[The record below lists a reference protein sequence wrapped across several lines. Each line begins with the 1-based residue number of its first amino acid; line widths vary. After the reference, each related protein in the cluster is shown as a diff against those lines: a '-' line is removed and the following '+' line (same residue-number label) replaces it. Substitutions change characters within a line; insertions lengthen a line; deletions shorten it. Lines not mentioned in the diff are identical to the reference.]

1 MDPTNPIAKERD
13 MTCFDSMRRIFLAS
27 LWLGMALLL
36 CQCQGG
42 MRSLRRTSPDVEVI
56 VAETFLTERRRAD
69 NVDSPAVWH
78 GPGGRHWI
86 VTTAKSAHQLLVHN
100 AANGK
105 LIRRVGGQG
114 TEAGRFGRPN
124 GIVVIS
130 DFVVVVERDNHRLQ
144 VLSLPDF
151 EPVAL
156 LGAGVLREP
165 YGIAEVPREGGWDVW
180 VTDNYEPGSSSA
192 PASEMGER
200 LRRFRMQLSD
210 SQLTGEYVGAFG
222 DTTEA
227 SYLRKVESI
236 AIDPLHGRMLVAD
249 ESEGVLKVYDLEGR
263 FTGQLVG
270 AGVFNHKPEGMALL
284 ECAEGRGYWLATDQ
298 DFQKNRFLIFDREN
312 LAIQG
317 TFSGAV
323 TVNTDGVALTSLN
336 FGPFS
341 RGAFYAVHNDGN
353 VAAFDLAKIV
363 ADLGLVCGPR

>member
-1 MDPTNPIAKERD
+1 
-13 MTCFDSMRRIFLAS
+13 MTCCNAVRRIFLAS
-27 LWLGMALLL
+27 LWLGMVLLL

-42 MRSLRRTSPDVEVI
+42 MRSMRRTQPDADVI

-78 GPGGRHWI
+78 GPGGRHWLI
-86 VTTAKSAHQLLVHN
+86 TTAKSAHQLLVHD

-105 LIRRVGGQG
+105 LIRRVGGPG

-124 GIVVIS
+124 GIVVIG

-144 VLSLPDF
+144 ALSLPDF

-156 LGAGVLREP
+156 LGSEVLREP
-165 YGIAEVPREGGWDVW
+165 YGIAAVRGEGGWDVW
-180 VTDNYEPGSSSA
+180 VTDNYEPNSSSA

-200 LRRFRMQLSD
+200 LRRFRLQASD
-210 SQLTGEYVGAFG
+210 IQLTGEYVGAFG

-249 ESEGVLKVYDLEGR
+249 ESEGVHKVYDLEGR

-270 AGVFNHKPEGMALL
+270 KGVFKSKPEGVALL

-298 DFQKNRFLIFDREN
+298 DYVNNRFLVFDREN
-312 LAIQG
+312 LSVRG

-323 TVNTDGVALTSLN
+323 TVNTDGVAITRLN

-341 RGAFYAVHNDGN
+341 RGAFYAVHDDGN

-363 ADLGLVCGPR
+363 ADLGLDCGSR

>member
-1 MDPTNPIAKERD
+1 
-13 MTCFDSMRRIFLAS
+13 MTGCNSVRRIFLAS

-36 CQCQGG
+36 CQCQGR
-42 MRSLRRTSPDVEVI
+42 MSSLRRTSPDAEVI
-56 VAETFLTERRRAD
+56 IAETFLTERRRVD

-86 VTTAKSAHQLLVHN
+86 ISTAKSAHQLLVHD

-105 LIRRVGGQG
+105 LIRRVGGPG

-124 GIVVIS
+124 GIVVIG
-130 DFVVVVERDNHRLQ
+130 DFVVIVERDNHRLQ
-144 VLSLPDF
+144 ALSLPDF

-156 LGAGVLREP
+156 LGAEVLRDP
-165 YGIAEVPREGGWDVW
+165 YGIAAVPGEGGWDVW
-180 VTDNYEPGSSSA
+180 VTDNYEPNSSSA

-200 LRRFRMQLSD
+200 LRQFRLQVSD
-210 SQLTGEYVGAFG
+210 IQLTGEYVGAFG

-270 AGVFNHKPEGMALL
+270 VGVFYHKPEGMALL

-298 DFQKNRFLIFDREN
+298 DHAKNRFLVFDREN
-312 LAIQG
+312 LAIRG

-323 TVNTDGVALTSLN
+323 TTNTDGVALTVLN

-363 ADLGLVCGPR
+363 ADLGLDCGSR